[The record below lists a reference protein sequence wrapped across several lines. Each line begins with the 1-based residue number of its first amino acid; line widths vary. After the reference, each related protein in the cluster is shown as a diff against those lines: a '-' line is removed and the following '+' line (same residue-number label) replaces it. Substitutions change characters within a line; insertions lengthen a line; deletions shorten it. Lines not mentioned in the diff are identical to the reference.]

1 MQKVNKLGGSFS
13 MSLFKK
19 ITGIGASALL
29 ALGLA
34 ACGNDTEGS
43 EETGENQT
51 VGDLVDYEIVG
62 IDPGSGHMQ
71 ATEKVLTE
79 YELDDWELISGNGAS
94 MTAALKRAYDKEEP
108 IIVTGWDPHWKF
120 LTFDLKFLDDPKLV
134 YGGEE
139 QIHTYARLGLE
150 EDLPEAYEILKRF
163 EWEAEDMGEI
173 MIEIEDGVDP
183 AEAARNWVEANS
195 DKIEQWTDGVEP
207 VDGDKIT
214 LAFAPWDSELASHNM
229 IKLVLE
235 DMGYDV
241 TLSSVEPGPLFSALA
256 SGGAD
261 ASVAPW
267 LPYTHKVYVDEYEG
281 QFEDLGPNMTG
292 VKQGLVV
299 PTYMEDVNSIE
310 DLNN

>member
-1 MQKVNKLGGSFS
+1 
-13 MSLFKK
+13 MSLVKK
-19 ITGIGASALL
+19 ITGIGAAALL

-34 ACGNDTEGS
+34 ACGNNAESAENND
-43 EETGENQT
+43 ENQT

-71 ATEKVLTE
+71 ASEEVLKE
-79 YELDDWELISGNGAS
+79 YDLSDWELISGNGAS

-108 IIVTGWDPHWKF
+108 IIITGWDPHWKF
-120 LTFDLKFLDDPKLV
+120 LTFDLKFLDDPKLI
-134 YGGEE
+134 YGDEE
-139 QIHTYARLGLE
+139 QIHTYARLGLK
-150 EDLPEAYEILKRF
+150 EDLPEAYTILEQF
-163 EWEAEDMGEI
+163 EWDSEDMGEI

-183 AEAARNWVEANS
+183 AEAARNWVEEN
-195 DKIEQWTDGVEP
+195 DEKISEWTDGVDP
-207 VDGDKIT
+207 VDGDEIT

-229 IKLVLE
+229 IKIVLE

-267 LPYTHKVYVDEYEG
+267 LPYTHKVYVDKYEG

-292 VKQGLVV
+292 VRQGLVV

-310 DLNN
+310 DLKS